1 MSKIKCLVTGGA
13 GFIGSH
19 LVDRLL
25 DLNYEVIVIDN
36 FFSGKK
42 ENLEQHKDDPNLKI
56 FKKDI
61 CDKEIYSLFKDVSIV
76 FHVAAIARVQYSI
89 EFPEKT
95 NEANINGTLN
105 VLEAAKKAGVKRFV
119 YSASSSAYG
128 DQDKLPLIETMNPN
142 PMSPYALQ
150 KLVGEYYCK
159 LYNLLFG
166 METIC
171 LRYFNVYGPRQ
182 DPFGGY
188 ACLIPKSITLV
199 LQEKSPEIYGDGEQ
213 TRDFSYVKDVV
224 EANILAA
231 TTNNEKAFGQ
241 IFNVGNNNNV
251 SINNVIKT
259 IIGNKKIKPNYK
271 PPVIEPKNT
280 LADISKI
287 KEILKW
293 NPKFTFEEGITET
306 IKWFNKSNFKHQ

>member
-1 MSKIKCLVTGGA
+1 MNKIKSLVTGGA

-25 DLNYEVIVIDN
+25 KLGHEVIVIDD
-36 FFSGKK
+36 FSSGKK
-42 ENLEQHKDDPNLKI
+42 ENLEHHKNNSNLKI
-56 FKKDI
+56 FAKNI
-61 CDKEIYSLFKDVSIV
+61 CDKNIEDLFKNVLVV
-76 FHVAAIARVQYSI
+76 FHVAAIPRVQFSI

-95 NEANINGTLN
+95 NEANVTGILN
-105 VLEAAKKAGVKRFV
+105 VLELAKKAGVKRFV

-128 DQDKLPLIETMNPN
+128 NQEKLLLIESMNPN

-166 METIC
+166 IETIS
-171 LRYFNVYGPRQ
+171 LRYFNVYGSRQ
-182 DPFGGY
+182 DPSGEY
-188 ACLIPKSITLV
+188 ACLIPKSINLA

-213 TRDFSYVKDVV
+213 TRDFTYVKDIV

-231 TTNNEKAFGQ
+231 TTNNEKSFGE
-241 IFNVGNNNNV
+241 IFNVGNNNNLSV
-251 SINNVIKT
+251 NQVVKI
-259 IIGNKKIKPNYK
+259 IIGDRNIKPKYK
-271 PPVIEPKNT
+271 PPVVEPKNT

-287 KEILKW
+287 KNFLGW
-293 NPKFTFEEGITET
+293 TPKFNFEEGVKET
-306 IKWFNKSNFKHQ
+306 IDWFKKDK

>member
-1 MSKIKCLVTGGA
+1 MNKIKSLVTGGA

-25 DLNYEVIVIDN
+25 ELGHEVIVIDD
-36 FFSGKK
+36 FSSGKK
-42 ENLEQHKDDPNLKI
+42 ENLEHHKNNLNLQI
-56 FKKDI
+56 FAKNI
-61 CDKEIYSLFKDVSIV
+61 CDKDIEGLFKDVSIV
-76 FHVAAIARVQYSI
+76 FHVAAIPRVQFSI

-105 VLEAAKKAGVKRFV
+105 ILELAKKAGVKRFV

-128 DQDKLPLIETMNPN
+128 NQEKLPLIETMNPN

-182 DPFGGY
+182 DPSGGY
-188 ACLIPKSITLV
+188 ACLIPKSINLI
-199 LQEKSPEIYGDGEQ
+199 LQGKSPEIYGNGEQ
-213 TRDFSYVKDVV
+213 TRDFTYVKDVV
-224 EANILAA
+224 EANISAA
-231 TTNNEKAFGQ
+231 TTNNEKSFGE
-241 IFNVGNNNNV
+241 IFNVGNNHNLSVNQV
-251 SINNVIKT
+251 VKY
-259 IIGNKKIKPNYK
+259 IIRDKNIKPEYK

-287 KEILKW
+287 KNILEW
-293 NPKFTFEEGITET
+293 RPKFNFEDGIKET
-306 IKWFNKSNFKHQ
+306 VDWFKKSK